1 MVLETS
7 GDTADFKTTVKSL
20 AADDIVTVSEGTT
33 SMANKTVI
41 KHGQKTV
48 AVAGTREQMP
58 AQAIP
63 DGYSVLIRA
72 LNGNGGLIYVGDVT
86 VDSSNGQEL
95 AKDAVLTLKID
106 NLNRLYLDSSV
117 NGEGVSWIVESD

>member
-20 AADDIVTVSEGTT
+20 VSGDIVNVDKAAESL
-33 SMANKTVI
+33 ANKTVI

-58 AQAIP
+58 AQVIP
-63 DGYSVLIRA
+63 EGYSVLIRA
-72 LNGNGGLIYVGDVT
+72 LNGNGGLIYVCDVN
-86 VDSSNGQEL
+86 VDSKNGQEL
-95 AKDAVLTLKID
+95 AKDAVLTLKLD
-106 NLNRLYLDSSV
+106 NLNRLYIDSSV
-117 NGEGVSWIVESD
+117 NGEGVSWTVESD